1 MSMKTINVL
10 PINEIK
16 YVKII
21 SFDIEVDGELCPALI
36 VYKRN
41 LSKDYAMDDSKRS
54 DTDRVLYYYP
64 EECYP
69 KDAVDEVILGAIKEV
84 CPGAR
89 VSTKLMLCDI
99 EKENLEKL
107 LSTYSE
113 HSFKIAILPHIKDID
128 SVLRSGKTSWRAF
141 EKILPLYVHLRK
153 QSIDYIRNI
162 STIYYDIENEGKM
175 IEMEPT
181 LLNEVL

>member
-1 MSMKTINVL
+1 MKTINVL
-10 PINEIK
+10 PIEEIK
-16 YVKII
+16 YIKTI
-21 SFDIEVDGELCPALI
+21 SFDVEVDGELCSALI

-41 LSKDYAMDDSKRS
+41 LSKDYAMDESKRS
-54 DTDRVLYYYP
+54 DTDRLLCYFP

-69 KDAVDEVILGAIKEV
+69 KDTVDEVILGAIKEV

-99 EKENLEKL
+99 EKENLERL
-107 LSTYSE
+107 LSTYSK
-113 HSFKIAILPHIKDID
+113 HSFKIAIMPHIKDVAA
-128 SVLRSGKTSWRAF
+128 VLKSGKTSWRVF

-153 QSIDYIRNI
+153 QTIDYIRNI
-162 STIYYDIENEGKM
+162 STIYYDVENEDKM

>member
-10 PINEIK
+10 PIEEIK
-16 YVKII
+16 YIKTI
-21 SFDIEVDGELCPALI
+21 SFDVEVDGELCPALI

-54 DTDRVLYYYP
+54 DTDRMLYYYP

-69 KDAVDEVILGAIKEV
+69 KDAVDEVILGAIQEV

-107 LSTYSE
+107 LSSYSK
-113 HSFKIAILPHIKDID
+113 HSFKIAIMPHIKDLD
-128 SVLRSGKTSWRAF
+128 AVLKSGKTSWRVF
-141 EKILPLYVHLRK
+141 EKELPLYVHLRK
-153 QSIDYIRNI
+153 RNNDYIRNI
-162 STIYYDIENEGKM
+162 STIYYDIENEDKM